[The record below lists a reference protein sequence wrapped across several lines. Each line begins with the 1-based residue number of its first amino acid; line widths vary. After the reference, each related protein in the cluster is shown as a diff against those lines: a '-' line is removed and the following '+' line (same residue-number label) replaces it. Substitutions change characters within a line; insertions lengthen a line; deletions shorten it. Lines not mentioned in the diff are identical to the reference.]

1 MTNSDGL
8 IRGFTWVLGLVVG
21 LTISLAAAGAP
32 NLVANPG
39 FEDNCEFFSTDFGG
53 HIGPP
58 QWDLL
63 PAPYAALLAAW
74 GPPDTHSGTCA
85 AAFGAFGG
93 GDDTIYQMIPTTPG
107 LDYSVSFWAELD
119 TSLPGNTRL
128 TPYHLAVNFA
138 GDMVLDTD
146 SLLTT
151 SFSQF
156 SRTIE
161 ATGTTSWLSISAR
174 NNPAFVIVDDV
185 SVVVPEPGS
194 LALLGLG
201 LAGFAFSRRKR

>member
-1 MTNSDGL
+1 VRRLSGP
-8 IRGFTWVLGLVVG
+8 LGGV
-21 LTISLAAAGAP
+21 
-32 NLVANPG
+32 
-39 FEDNCEFFSTDFGG
+39 
-53 HIGPP
+53 
-58 QWDLL
+58 
-63 PAPYAALLAAW
+63 
-74 GPPDTHSGTCA
+74 
-85 AAFGAFGG
+85 
-93 GDDTIYQMIPTTPG
+93 DDTIYQMIPTTPG